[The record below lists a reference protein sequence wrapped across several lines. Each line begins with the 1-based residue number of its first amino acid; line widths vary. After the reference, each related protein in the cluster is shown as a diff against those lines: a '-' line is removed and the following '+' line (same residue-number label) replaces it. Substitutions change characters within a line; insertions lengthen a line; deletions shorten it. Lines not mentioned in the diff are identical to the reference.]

1 LLITQK
7 LTFKMKLDKYCCMN
21 SAWQL
26 LLGVM
31 EMQGEVRTLPSCFSF
46 LSEDVNV
53 EWSLYLL
60 VQPQPSRVWSIVLSH
75 YMIMIIDESKALPG
89 YLFIVWPTGISS
101 PLQSHASPFS
111 FCLSILSS
119 SSCSMAPSPAL
130 GSDWILNQFSVLL
143 LSGRLSS
150 SSVLSSL
157 EALQPTRLPPG
168 GASQIKLAQS
178 LSWSS

>member
-1 LLITQK
+1 
-7 LTFKMKLDKYCCMN
+7 MKLDKYCCMN

-89 YLFIVWPTGISS
+89 YLFIV
-101 PLQSHASPFS
+101 
-111 FCLSILSS
+111 
-119 SSCSMAPSPAL
+119 
-130 GSDWILNQFSVLL
+130 
-143 LSGRLSS
+143 
-150 SSVLSSL
+150 
-157 EALQPTRLPPG
+157 
-168 GASQIKLAQS
+168 
-178 LSWSS
+178 